1 MKQTQGAAHPLNFS
15 ERFMAASS
23 LTVGKAAV
31 DTSNRELKNHL
42 FVSLAVIANT
52 LGNFLLSVGMRSTI
66 FKPWGSPLEY
76 LRIFANPWIDA
87 GVVLLL
93 VWFAAQLSLLSWADL
108 SYVLPITAASYV
120 LTAVFGKVFLH
131 EFISLSRWFGILAI
145 SMGVL
150 LVIGTSPR
158 ARLGAREIV
167 P

>member
-1 MKQTQGAAHPLNFS
+1 
-15 ERFMAASS
+15 MAAPSLILDQPVTRSS
-23 LTVGKAAV
+23 AG
-31 DTSNRELKNHL
+31 ELKNHI

-52 LGNFLLSVGMRSTI
+52 LGNFLLSVGMRSMD
-66 FKPWGSPLEY
+66 FKPWASPLQY

-93 VWFAAQLSLLSWADL
+93 IWFAAQLSLLSWADL
-108 SYVLPITAASYV
+108 SYVLPVTAASYV
-120 LTAVFGKVFLH
+120 LAAVLGKVFLH
-131 EFISLSRWFGILAI
+131 EFISISRWFGILAI

-158 ARLGAREIV
+158 ARLGAREIL